1 MDVGMQLRWSVGGR
15 LLAVVAILSLSV
27 GCDDDDDDP
36 GRDGGDGGEVLVD
49 SGRVDGDGSVGAL
62 TEAQVAGVVN
72 AMNEAEIAF
81 ARSVQ
86 DRLADDDIA
95 ALAADTISGHT
106 ASATEHAEVIET
118 LGITPAESPLSTSIE
133 RQAASMAEDL
143 ASFTGAELDQA
154 YLDGQIILDAELL
167 DDIQAIVI
175 PSTSNTRYRTYLF
188 ELRDLLF
195 SNLQAGRELDEPAT
209 GGTVVAP

>member
-1 MDVGMQLRWSVGGR
+1 MRHGAVEMDSAPPATMTS
-15 LLAVVAILSLSV
+15 
-27 GCDDDDDDP
+27 
-36 GRDGGDGGEVLVD
+36 
-49 SGRVDGDGSVGAL
+49 
-62 TEAQVAGVVN
+62 
-72 AMNEAEIAF
+72 
-81 ARSVQ
+81 
-86 DRLADDDIA
+86 
-95 ALAADTISGHT
+95 
-106 ASATEHAEVIET
+106 AS
-118 LGITPAESPLSTSIE
+118 PASIE